1 MLIAVLSCRGKRA
14 RAHIKET
21 FIKIRQAKAVSIK
34 ICRYDV
40 ARLGQ
45 YPSIFWR
52 LIKSKLLS
60 FLHENRTMSKVL
72 KIFKQHILYV
82 ANSIFGTIP
91 YTHSSSSTFA
101 AFPKVFFV
109 EGLKT
114 EKKEHW
120 QNKARMRF
128 LRPA

>member
-1 MLIAVLSCRGKRA
+1 
-14 RAHIKET
+14 
-21 FIKIRQAKAVSIK
+21 
-34 ICRYDV
+34 
-40 ARLGQ
+40 
-45 YPSIFWR
+45 
-52 LIKSKLLS
+52 
-60 FLHENRTMSKVL
+60 MSKVL

-114 EKKEHW
+114 EKKAHW